1 MPSIE
6 AAGAVALAIASTP
19 SGQQSSEYQSLLGN
33 IEIPEGVDPSFL
45 AALPE
50 DMRQEVIAEQLRL
63 QRLRQRARAQATDT
77 TNQAVLEVSAEFLAA
92 LPPNIQEEVLAQQRL
107 EQQRTTVPA
116 NPNEPVDPADFLSTL
131 PPALRQS
138 ILADMEDSQMA
149 VLPPDLAAEAQ
160 NLRRE
165 WEARNRQ
172 LMADRFFTHVGN
184 SGANALSSIIRNS
197 MGRLGSR
204 YGVHPVHNR
213 GHWSG
218 WGRPVAGASGA
229 SAVVAQ
235 VYSQSS
241 VSAIMRHVNLFDYL
255 NTFRVRV
262 MEFDYAVVT
271 CSITKHSLAY
281 LFFSLLT
288 SPS

>member
-1 MPSIE
+1 M
-6 AAGAVALAIASTP
+6 
-19 SGQQSSEYQSLLGN
+19 
-33 IEIPEGVDPSFL
+33 
-45 AALPE
+45 
-50 DMRQEVIAEQLRL
+50 
-63 QRLRQRARAQATDT
+63 
-77 TNQAVLEVSAEFLAA
+77 EVSAEFLAA
-92 LPPNIQEEVLAQQRL
+92 LPPNIQEEVLAQQRI
-107 EQQRTTVPA
+107 EQQRTSVPA

-149 VLPPDLAAEAQ
+149 ALPPDLAAEAQ

-197 MGRLGSR
+197 MGRLGGR

-218 WGRPVAGASGA
+218 WGRPVAGASGT
-229 SAVVAQ
+229 SAAVAQ
-235 VYSQSS
+235 VCSFCF
-241 VSAIMRHVNLFDYL
+241 VF
-255 NTFRVRV
+255 F
-262 MEFDYAVVT
+262 
-271 CSITKHSLAY
+271 CSILN
-281 LFFSLLT
+281 LV
-288 SPS
+288 